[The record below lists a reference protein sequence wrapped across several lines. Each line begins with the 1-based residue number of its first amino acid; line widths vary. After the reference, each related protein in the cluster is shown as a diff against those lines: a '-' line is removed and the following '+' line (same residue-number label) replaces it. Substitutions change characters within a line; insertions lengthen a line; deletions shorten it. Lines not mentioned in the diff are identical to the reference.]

1 MPGTGKLAKNERW
14 VIRIVVDGD
23 RSQTLSNKVK
33 RELDRLVDRH
43 NKPDKKAAW
52 KGKTR
57 AK

>member
-33 RELDRLVDRH
+33 RELDRLVDRL

-52 KGKTR
+52 KGTTR

>member
-33 RELDRLVDRH
+33 RELDRLVDRL